1 MKKNAKP
8 LVQYAV
14 YIDHEKAHIM
24 QVQEDATLIAETL
37 SAPEPHPHFK
47 GETSNKTGMMGRTI
61 NRQKKMQGH
70 ENELFSKFCKN
81 IFDKLQ
87 HSSSVL
93 LFGPAE
99 AKLKLKQLWT
109 KSKMAGLAKPET
121 AVTEKM
127 TLEEARRFALDHY
140 MTSAG
145 R

>member
-8 LVQYAV
+8 LMQHAV
-14 YIDHEKAHIM
+14 YIDHEKAFVM
-24 QVQEDATLIAETL
+24 QVQEDGTLIEETL
-37 SAPEPHPHFK
+37 SAPEPHQHFS
-47 GETSNKTGMMGRTI
+47 GETSTKTGMMGRTI
-61 NRQKKMQGH
+61 NRQKKMQDH
-70 ENELFSKFCKN
+70 ENELFNKFCKS

-93 LFGPAE
+93 IFGPAE
-99 AKLKLKQLWT
+99 AKLNLKQCWT
-109 KSKMAGLAKPET
+109 NSKMAKLAKPET

-127 TLEEARRFALDHY
+127 TVEAARRFALDHY